1 MNDASSMLPAHYHN
15 GVTLKMVHDR
25 CVEEGECWIW
35 KNALGQTGYP
45 IIRARPHPCMLVR
58 RVVAVLSGRAPA
70 PRQPVVTTCGEKLC
84 CNPEHLF
91 PSTARRVGMAAAR
104 RGAFNGAGRIAKIT
118 HTKRSGPQAKLSM
131 EIARSIRSSDKSSPV
146 LAAEHGVHRS
156 LILRIRQGT
165 AWRDTAHPFFGL
177 GARA

>member
-1 MNDASSMLPAHYHN
+1 MNTGKL
-15 GVTLKMVHDR
+15 TLAIIKDR
-25 CVEEGECWIW
+25 CAEEGECWIW
-35 KNALGQTGYP
+35 QQGTTAGGYP
-45 IIRARPHPCMLVR
+45 QIGSKGADTKSVR
-58 RVVAVLSGRAPA
+58 RLVVALDGRPA
-70 PRQPVVTTCGEKLC
+70 KPRQPVAVRCDVKLC
-84 CNPEHLF
+84 CNPERLF